1 MATTLSQRLSVPR
14 QPRRRLLE
22 RLRSLQDDALRTR
35 RQVLREGQPS
45 GVMDVEEQSVDAEEL
60 GIGFSL
66 LQLASQTLQGIETA
80 LRRLEAGVFGTC
92 SDCRARIPDA
102 RLRAL
107 PFAALCVGC
116 QEKHDGAAASA
127 TRPPPRP
134 LGP

>member
-1 MATTLSQRLSVPR
+1 MATTFNHRISRPR

-45 GVMDVEEQSVDAEEL
+45 GVTDLEEQSVDAEEL

-92 SDCRARIPDA
+92 SDCHARIPEA

-107 PFAALCVGC
+107 PFASLCLAC
-116 QEKHDGAAASA
+116 QERRDEAAAEAGQGS
-127 TRPPPRP
+127 PQS
-134 LGP
+134 LSE